1 MNIQEVRLELVKQA
15 MREGV
20 PPGAIPGLVDRLAG
34 FVMHGLVQV
43 DKEISKSEEIDRKY
57 AETLLRMIH
66 QRFGKESA
74 SSVELNEHAFVIN
87 VSDAFKEFIEF
98 EIKGPNAPDWIR
110 GRRVE
115 LIVTP
120 PKKP

>member
-1 MNIQEVRLELVKQA
+1 MNIQDIRLELVKQA
-15 MREGV
+15 MDIGV
-20 PPGAIPGLVDRLAG
+20 HPEEIPGLVDPLAN
-34 FVMHGLVQV
+34 FVAHGLAQV
-43 DKEISKSEEIDRKY
+43 DKEISEGEKIDRKY
-57 AETLLRMIH
+57 AETLLRKIQ
-66 QRFGKESA
+66 QRFGRESI
-74 SSVELNEHAFVIN
+74 SSVELNEHAFVMN
-87 VSDAFKEFIEF
+87 VSDAFKYLIEW